1 MALPLST
8 LDNEVFVVTGVDLDP
23 DVADFLTGTAC
34 FTDASISVTNRTIAG
49 ITTAGTLADGSVIA
63 SAQNY
68 TQVSGGTTCAVSSR
82 REDPTTTP
90 IGQEYLAIIA
100 TDDFF
105 ANVAGTNNNNAK
117 GVRFRVYGFRAQV
130 KNPAVY
136 AALVQS
142 ELLS

>member
-1 MALPLST
+1 MSLPLST
-8 LDNEVFVVTGVDLDP
+8 LDNEVFVVTGVDIDP
-23 DVADFLTGTAC
+23 DIADFLTGTAC
-34 FTDASISVTNRTIAG
+34 FTDASISTTNRQVAG
-49 ITTAGTLADGSVIA
+49 AITAGSLADGSVIA

-105 ANVAGTNNNNAK
+105 ANVLGTNNNNAK
-117 GVRFRVYGFRAQV
+117 GMRFRIYGFRAKV